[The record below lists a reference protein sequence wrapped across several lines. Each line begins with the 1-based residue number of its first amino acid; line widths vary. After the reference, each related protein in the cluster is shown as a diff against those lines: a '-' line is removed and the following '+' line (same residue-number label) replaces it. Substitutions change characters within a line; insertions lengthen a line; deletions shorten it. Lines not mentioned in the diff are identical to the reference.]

1 MDKKQEFEVIAK
13 ICDRAEKMRIVA
25 ASVDPRNKRLNLM
38 MDIDNAHKDVGINLV
53 GLLEA
58 DDLNF
63 AHDVIGI
70 QAHMNR
76 STGKLE
82 DCFVPRY
89 AKQDVEG
96 LISKAVEQS
105 KGTGSGQEPGRDRAE
120 HDIEQ

>member
-1 MDKKQEFEVIAK
+1 MDRKQEFEIIAK
-13 ICDRAEKMRIVA
+13 ICDRSEEMGIVA
-25 ASVDPRNKRLNLM
+25 PSADPRNRRMNLM
-38 MDIDNAHKDVGINLV
+38 MDIDNAHKDVGINLA

-76 STGKLE
+76 NTGKLE
-82 DCFVPRY
+82 DFFVPRY

-96 LISKAVEQS
+96 LISRAVEQS
-105 KGTGSGQEPGRDRAE
+105 KETVSGQETGRDHKER
-120 HDIEQ
+120 DIEQ